1 MNIPLLLAQEE
12 FAGAPDPWAE
22 QLFGLDPSMRFSL
35 LVVAIGCLTGLI
47 ITVVCVVSAAMSQAQ
62 QRRIET
68 ELKREMLDRGMSA
81 DEVAKV
87 IKASAAEEPTSYLGW
102 LCGPLFCR
110 K

>member
-1 MNIPLLLAQEE
+1 MSIPLLIAQVSE
-12 FAGAPDPWAE
+12 ARSDPWADAM
-22 QLFGLDPSMRFSL
+22 FGLDPSMRFSL
-35 LVVAIGCLTGLI
+35 LVVAIGCLTGVI
-47 ITVVCVVSAAMSQAQ
+47 ITVVCVVSSAISQAQ

-87 IKASAAEEPTSYLGW
+87 IKASATEEPPSYLGW
-102 LCGPLFCR
+102 LFASPFSR

>member
-12 FAGAPDPWAE
+12 FQASPDPWAE

-35 LVVAIGCLTGLI
+35 LVVAIGCLTGVI
-47 ITVVCVVSAAMSQAQ
+47 ITVVCVVTSAMSQAQ

-87 IKASAAEEPTSYLGW
+87 IKASASEEPSGGLNW
-102 LCGPLFCR
+102 LRSPFCR
-110 K
+110 